1 MLQATIFNNLFDI
14 IGDSII
20 IIVFMIVYTIFFCV
34 LGKRSVSTNH
44 L

>member
-20 IIVFMIVYTIFFCV
+20 IIVFMIVYTIFFV
-34 LGKRSVSTNH
+34 FWEKGL
-44 L
+44 